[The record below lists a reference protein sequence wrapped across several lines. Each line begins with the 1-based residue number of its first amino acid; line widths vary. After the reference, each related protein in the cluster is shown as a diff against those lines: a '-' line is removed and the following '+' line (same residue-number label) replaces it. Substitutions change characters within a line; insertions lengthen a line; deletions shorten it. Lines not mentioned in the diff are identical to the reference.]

1 MGDILKLMKNGIG
14 NKNESLPD
22 MDGRY
27 PLWHSVVYIHYRLI
41 EEYLMEG
48 DCREFDKL
56 SRQVM

>member
-1 MGDILKLMKNGIG
+1 MSDILKLMKNAIG
-14 NKNESLPD
+14 NKDISLPD

-27 PLWHSVVYIHYRLI
+27 PLWHLVVHIHHGLI

>member
-27 PLWHSVVYIHYRLI
+27 PLWHSVVYIHYGLI
-41 EEYLMEG
+41 EEYLIH
-48 DCREFDKL
+48 
-56 SRQVM
+56 